1 MNWNEKL
8 LVCKI
13 CIQKIQLYR
22 DINENSFRV
31 QPFFFWHIFF
41 QNKQSADRMTS
52 FLAYGML
59 FSHQILDLKIY
70 WSMPLFS
77 LLLFITTV
85 KKLGAMH
92 IHYTIKANQRCPK
105 WT

>member
-92 IHYTIKANQRCPK
+92 TLYN
-105 WT
+105 